1 MPTEGGELVRLYV
14 WEGAR
19 SGASDRLV
27 IEEDALVLDV
37 WWPAAFRVAPD
48 VFGVRGDEPP
58 DDSPVIADLAAQLTA
73 RGLEPVATNPPL
85 LHTITL
91 SEIALGL
98 VEWSVWATDE
108 ETADAALADRAS
120 HGSYNPPGPAL

>member
-1 MPTEGGELVRLYV
+1 MTTESGELVRLYV

-19 SGASDRLV
+19 EGASDRLV

-58 DDSPVIADLAAQLTA
+58 DDSPVIADLTAQLTA
-73 RGLEPVATNPPL
+73 RGLRPVAENPPL
-85 LHTITL
+85 LHAITL

-98 VEWSVWATDE
+98 VEWWVWATDL
-108 ETADAALADRAS
+108 ETADAALAARAG
-120 HGSYNPPGPAL
+120 HGSSDPPGPSF